1 MDTYHA
7 NVHPIQ
13 NDSDWLREQVQGWAI
28 LSLAEL
34 LSSLGTPVAG
44 DAQDP
49 NLHVLVPHNPRLHR
63 VVVRTHEGRVR
74 VIGLDGP
81 PFAVPLPVVV
91 RAWTQG
97 CWRTFNT
104 YDAIYDEQFFF
115 YPALPGLP
123 FVAVESWVPPAQ
135 QRADEQQVELSELT
149 FYCDVEPGQVPIH
162 FRDGWHFSA
171 SPPSLSRRPR
181 PGASEQPSSA
191 RSGERR
197 AAK

>member
-7 NVHPIQ
+7 NVHHMQ
-13 NDSDWLREQVQGWAI
+13 NDSDWLRAQVRGWAT

-44 DAQDP
+44 DSPDP

-63 VVVRTHEGRVR
+63 VTVYAREGRVR
-74 VIGLDGP
+74 VIGLHGP
-81 PFAVPLPVVV
+81 PFAVPMPVV

-104 YDAIYDEQFFF
+104 YDAIYDEQFFC
-115 YPALPGLP
+115 YPALLGLP

-135 QRADEQQVELSELT
+135 QRADEQQVLFSKLT
-149 FYCDVEPGQVPIH
+149 FYCAIEPGHVPVH

-171 SPPSLSRRPR
+171 APPRADPPPPAWSL
-181 PGASEQPSSA
+181 
-191 RSGERR
+191 
-197 AAK
+197 AALKRLFRIG